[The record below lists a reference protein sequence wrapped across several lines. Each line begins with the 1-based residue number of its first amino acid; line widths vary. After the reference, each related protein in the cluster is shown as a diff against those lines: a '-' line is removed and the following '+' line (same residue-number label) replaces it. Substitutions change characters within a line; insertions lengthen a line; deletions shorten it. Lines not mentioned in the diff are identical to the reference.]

1 MKHRTL
7 YIIAALLAVLTSC
20 GGKKSS
26 SSDEQRPLLTV
37 SVEPL
42 RFFAEAVG
50 GDKFRVTS
58 LVPEGSSPETYDPT
72 PQQLIAL
79 GKSRAFLR
87 VGYIGYELV
96 WADKLRQNA
105 PGVEFFDM
113 SEGIDLIREEEHD
126 DHSHEGHT
134 HAAGVEPHIW
144 ASVQNARVIA
154 NNVYRS
160 LCAISPA
167 DKEYFRHRL
176 DSLEQEINKVDEAV
190 KAYLSDG
197 QSTFLIYHPALSYF
211 ARDYRLQQVSIE
223 KGGKE
228 PSPAYLRQLIELC
241 RDKGVKVV
249 FIQKEFDVRNAE
261 VIAKELGVQV
271 VTIHPLSSRWADEML
286 RIARALS
293 GGNRSNS

>member
-7 YIIAALLAVLTSC
+7 YIITILLAVLTSC

-26 SSDEQRPLLTV
+26 SSGEQRPLLTV

-50 GDKFRVTS
+50 GDKFQVTS

-160 LCAISPA
+160 LCAIAPA

-190 KAYLSDG
+190 KAFLANG

-241 RDKGVKVV
+241 RAKGVKVV

-271 VTIHPLSSRWADEML
+271 VTIHPLSSKWPDEML

-293 GGNRSNS
+293 GDNQ